1 MSHKLINHSP
11 DLKRLCDEEYGLEI
25 NGAHLLLHEV
35 PYVNGNREIKFGTL
49 VSTLTLSA
57 PEKTAK
63 PDTHVIHFIG
73 ELPCN
78 FDGTPIQGLLLGS
91 GNQILDPTHG
101 ITVNHSFSNKPAN
114 GFNDYYEK
122 FTSYVRIITSQA
134 QAIDDKVTARTGR
147 VIVSTHPD
155 YPFKYVDTNSSRAE
169 IVAISH
175 KLEGH
180 KIAIVGLG
188 GTGSYVL
195 DFVAKTPVR
204 EIHLFDGDGFSVHN
218 AFRAPGAASVGQL
231 DAHPKKVKH
240 LHDVYSNMHR
250 FIIPHEFCVNVSN
263 LEVLAGMSFVFLCID
278 DGAAKMPI
286 IEMLVGAG
294 IPFCD
299 VGIGVQSLD
308 NALTGSVRVTT
319 CTATKHDHIK
329 DRITYLAAGEDDYA
343 QNIQIAELNA
353 LNAIQAVIKWK
364 KLVGFYHDLENEHH
378 AVYEINTN
386 KIITD
391 DAGS

>member
-1 MSHKLINHSP
+1 
-11 DLKRLCDEEYGLEI
+11 
-25 NGAHLLLHEV
+25 
-35 PYVNGNREIKFGTL
+35 
-49 VSTLTLSA
+49 
-57 PEKTAK
+57 
-63 PDTHVIHFIG
+63 
-73 ELPCN
+73 
-78 FDGTPIQGLLLGS
+78 
-91 GNQILDPTHG
+91 
-101 ITVNHSFSNKPAN
+101 
-114 GFNDYYEK
+114 
-122 FTSYVRIITSQA
+122 
-134 QAIDDKVTARTGR
+134 
-147 VIVSTHPD
+147 
-155 YPFKYVDTNSSRAE
+155 
-169 IVAISH
+169 
-175 KLEGH
+175 
-180 KIAIVGLG
+180 
-188 GTGSYVL
+188 
-195 DFVAKTPVR
+195 
-204 EIHLFDGDGFSVHN
+204 
-218 AFRAPGAASVGQL
+218 
-231 DAHPKKVKH
+231 
-240 LHDVYSNMHR
+240 
-250 FIIPHEFCVNVSN
+250 
-263 LEVLAGMSFVFLCID
+263 MSFVFLCID